1 MKQNEKNLVGISKC
15 LATAEEQ
22 LHYLRCPLVTL
33 KNKKG
38 AGLYTK

>member
-1 MKQNEKNLVGISKC
+1 MKFFWWVFQNALQ
-15 LATAEEQ
+15 TAEEQ